1 MMRSLTLPLV
11 LTLGLPCLASAQA
24 ARASAPTAP
33 KGAPSALDESVR
45 SAIAGFRGQVW
56 VYAKNLDSGASYS
69 LRGDERVRTA
79 STIKL
84 PVLVTAFAQV
94 AAGKAR
100 WEDTLVLT
108 KEKKVSGSGVLG
120 EFADGLRLTLRD
132 AVNLMIVVS
141 DNTATNLVLDV
152 VTADAVND
160 QMDELG
166 LKKTRALRKVGGGSP
181 SKANEDPVARLF
193 GLGISTPREMVELLE
208 RLERG
213 EVISPEA
220 SREMIEILKR
230 EQYADG
236 IGRTLYDVPIASK
249 SGALDRLRSDVG
261 IVYTRRGR
269 IAMAITCDDM
279 PEVGYYP
286 ENPGLLLISRLSL
299 LLIEGL
305 ASQ

>member
-1 MMRSLTLPLV
+1 MMRSLPLPLA
-11 LTLGLPCLASAQA
+11 LALGLPCLASAQA
-24 ARASAPTAP
+24 ARPSAATAP

-45 SAIAGFRGQVW
+45 AAIAGFRGQVW
-56 VYAKNLDSGASYS
+56 VYGKNLDSGASYS

-84 PVLVTAFAQV
+84 PVLVTVFAQV

-108 KEKKVSGSGVLG
+108 KEKRVSGSGVLG

-152 VTADAVND
+152 VPADAVND
-160 QMDELG
+160 QMDALG
-166 LKKTRALRKVGGGSP
+166 LKHTRALRKVGGGSP
-181 SKANEDPVARLF
+181 SKANEDPVGRLF

-213 EVISPEA
+213 EIVSPEA

-279 PEVGYYP
+279 PEVYYNP

-299 LLIEGL
+299 LLLEGL